1 MEKNSEQHKVN
12 YEYYMRHRRDP
23 EGCTSVNQMD
33 QLPIISV
40 QETEARNPLL
50 LVPFKIYSATDLKN
64 GKYLLR
70 DETGEPSTYDADWF
84 EVLSSDQVRK
94 LKETERYQPH
104 RCPACGEFE
113 FSMEESYEICQKC
126 GWVDSSDLRLHI
138 FTAEEHGELYRERK
152 IYFREWRERM
162 PEGRYAFRRNRVD
175 GYLISVQVGKDDMI
189 ALTYNPFSGDYTA
202 DGRAWADLERIQ
214 GNLFVPEYFL
224 LDYMKRAEKSTTLLK
239 IPIIRHEKGTIRLT
253 SKGGDPT
260 RFRFGAYMPLN
271 ETDTLAR
278 IYSYEDEVP
287 VNICLDADW
296 SDWDLEQCD
305 ICEAKLWADEYEI
318 KIFPNEEEY
327 QKADI
332 NMAPISMIPC
342 GTFPADPDQQNFQQN
357 ALILFSGKVKEVE
370 WNPRPKDDK
379 PLLRMLIETYAL
391 TFNLFCYE
399 DEPVEPGFIVH
410 GQVWLNGELRKACKE
425 ESGETG

>member
-1 MEKNSEQHKVN
+1 MANNAEQHSVN
-12 YEYYMRHRRDP
+12 YEYFMLNRPTR
-23 EGCTSVNQMD
+23 EGFTSVDQLD
-33 QLPIISV
+33 QLPVLRVREI
-40 QETEARNPLL
+40 EARNPLL

-70 DETGEPSTYDADWF
+70 DENGKPNTFDADWF
-84 EVLSSDQVRK
+84 EVLSNERVRQ
-94 LKETERYQPH
+94 LKKAKRYQPH
-104 RCPACGEFE
+104 KCPACGEYN
-113 FSMEESYEICQKC
+113 FSMQESYEICRKC
-126 GWVDSSDLRLHI
+126 GWVDASDIHLHL
-138 FTAEEHGELYRERK
+138 FSAEEHGELYRERE
-152 IYFREWRERM
+152 IYFREWKERM

-189 ALTYNPFSGDYTA
+189 ALTYDPFSGDYTA
-202 DGRAWADLERIQ
+202 DGRAWADLERIH

-224 LDYMKRAEKSTTLLK
+224 VDYMERAEKSTTLLK
-239 IPIIRHEKGTIRLT
+239 IPVIPHEKGTVRLV

-260 RFRFGAYMPLN
+260 KFKFGAYMPLN
-271 ETDTLAR
+271 DTDTLAR
-278 IYSYEDEVP
+278 IYTYEDEVP

-296 SDWDLEQCD
+296 SDWDLEQSD
-305 ICEAKLWADEYEI
+305 ICEGKLWSDEYEVE
-318 KIFPNEEEY
+318 FFQNEEEY
-327 QKADI
+327 QKSGI
-332 NMAPISMIPC
+332 NMAPVAMIPC

-357 ALILFSGKVKEVE
+357 ALIFFSGKVKEVE

-410 GQVWLNGELRKACKE
+410 GTVWLNGELRL
-425 ESGETG
+425 GE